1 MPSEGPMRRPVPS
14 RSGTE
19 TRRRAT
25 TSPQGAPALDEASPS
40 PSGGVV
46 AILFTD
52 LVGSTGVLERLGDV
66 AAERVRRTYFRLLR
80 DAVSRH
86 SGQEVKSLGDGLMVV
101 FGSAVEAVG
110 CAVAVQDAVER
121 HNRRHPDTVLWVRVG
136 LHVGEPVRDERDF
149 FGTAVVVAQRLCDR
163 ATGGQILA
171 SELVRGLVDPR
182 GQYGFRSVGRL
193 PLKGLSERV
202 AAFEVVWAQ
211 SSPPPPVSQDARV
224 NRRTGVLHTRLLAPR
239 PPSDALE
246 RPELVEQILAG
257 LQGRLVAVVA
267 GAGYGKTTLLA
278 QTMAQSDLPWVW
290 LSCDERISG
299 ARPFLAHLAVA
310 LEQRFPGVAAQ
321 LTFEGSV
328 EETVAELCNE
338 VVATIA
344 DDFVLA
350 VDDVHALAS
359 GSAAVALGLLAQDLP
374 PDAHLALASR
384 TALPFSLTRLWSAGV
399 MEIGEGA
406 LALSEQESAEL
417 LDLARVVVEPEMA
430 AELHRRT
437 EGWVAGLLLAGRTGA
452 APVDPRRSGAGP
464 QFDYLAEEVFGRL
477 PVEMQDFLLDT
488 AVLERFSAG
497 LADSMTGR
505 RNGDKLIDQLR
516 AQHLFT
522 IPVDA
527 EGEWY
532 RYHHLFH
539 AFLRRRVARRGP
551 EALADLHR
559 RAGRGWMSA
568 GDRAEAVRHF
578 LEADDFGRAVE
589 ALEPIA
595 ERMVQSPE
603 AETVAG
609 WLDAIPRDLWAE
621 RPSLI
626 LAHAALLLTRARH
639 EESFAAF
646 EHAIDELLE
655 VADHE
660 RAATVLFRLLQ
671 TMMTAGTSPERR
683 IGTGQSYLPR
693 IDPRARMLPAARL
706 LQAASYAFG
715 CRFPEAEREIEEA
728 LASPGAALWPTLRT
742 YATIVRAAYI
752 ENQLG
757 RSEEALVH
765 LDEAAADLERREAD
779 DLLGFLPFAHIY
791 RGYVLTDLGRYEET
805 LAEIPRTQEEAVR
818 RGLGSAG
825 TRLLRWMRFVALA
838 GLGRWDEL
846 EAELI
851 PPETAGLEGT
861 CYSYRYRAPAALL
874 AAHRG
879 DPALGA
885 GAGARDPERDAGLR
899 PRDGLASGPHLA
911 GDRRLASRAGGP
923 RGGAGR

>member
-1 MPSEGPMRRPVPS
+1 MPSEEPTRRPVPS
-14 RSGTE
+14 SSGAE

-25 TSPQGAPALDEASPS
+25 ATPSGTPAAAFDEAALSPS
-40 PSGGVV
+40 EGVV
-46 AILFTD
+46 ALLFTD
-52 LVGSTGVLERLGDV
+52 LVGSTNVLERLGDV
-66 AAERVRRTYFRLLR
+66 AAERVRRAYFRLLR
-80 DAVSRH
+80 EAVSSH
-86 SGQEVKSLGDGLMVV
+86 SGQEVKNLGDGLMVV
-101 FGSAVEAVG
+101 FGSVVEAVG

-121 HNRRHPDTVLWVRVG
+121 HNRNHPEAVLWVRVG
-136 LHVGEPVRDERDF
+136 LHVGEPVREERDF

-193 PLKGLSERV
+193 PLKGLRERV

-211 SSPPPPVSQDARV
+211 SSTPPPVGADAHV

-246 RPELVEQILAG
+246 RPELVEQIEAG
-257 LQGRLVAVVA
+257 LQGRLVAVSA
-267 GAGYGKTTLLA
+267 SAGYGKTTLLA
-278 QTMAQSDLPWVW
+278 QTIVQSSLPWVW

-310 LEQRFPGVAAQ
+310 LAQRFPGVAAQ

-350 VDDVHALAS
+350 VNDVHALGS
-359 GSAAVALGLLAQDLP
+359 GSAAAALGLLVEDLP
-374 PDAHLALASR
+374 PNAHMALASR
-384 TALPFSLTRLWSAGV
+384 TVLPFSLTRLWSAGV

-417 LDLARVVVEPEMA
+417 LDLARVVVEPELA

-437 EGWVAGLLLAGRTGA
+437 EGWVAGLLLAGRTGGG
-452 APVDPRRSGAGP
+452 PVDPRWSGAGP

-477 PVEMQDFLLDT
+477 PADMQDFLLDT
-488 AVLERFSAG
+488 APLERFSAR
-497 LADSMTGR
+497 LADAMTGR
-505 RNGDKLIDQLR
+505 RNGDELIDQLR

-522 IPVDA
+522 IPVNA

-568 GDRAEAVRHF
+568 GDRTEAVRHF

-609 WLDAIPRDLWAE
+609 WLDAIPR
-621 RPSLI
+621 I
-626 LAHAALLLTRARH
+626 
-639 EESFAAF
+639 
-646 EHAIDELLE
+646 
-655 VADHE
+655 
-660 RAATVLFRLLQ
+660 
-671 TMMTAGTSPERR
+671 
-683 IGTGQSYLPR
+683 
-693 IDPRARMLPAARL
+693 
-706 LQAASYAFG
+706 
-715 CRFPEAEREIEEA
+715 
-728 LASPGAALWPTLRT
+728 
-742 YATIVRAAYI
+742 
-752 ENQLG
+752 
-757 RSEEALVH
+757 
-765 LDEAAADLERREAD
+765 
-779 DLLGFLPFAHIY
+779 
-791 RGYVLTDLGRYEET
+791 
-805 LAEIPRTQEEAVR
+805 
-818 RGLGSAG
+818 
-825 TRLLRWMRFVALA
+825 
-838 GLGRWDEL
+838 
-846 EAELI
+846 
-851 PPETAGLEGT
+851 
-861 CYSYRYRAPAALL
+861 
-874 AAHRG
+874 
-879 DPALGA
+879 
-885 GAGARDPERDAGLR
+885 
-899 PRDGLASGPHLA
+899 SG
-911 GDRRLASRAGGP
+911 RAGP
-923 RGGAGR
+923 A